1 MAEASSLKEIL
12 LWSARESG
20 PVTHFWFVKDGIH
33 RRVCDGVAWSQT
45 SLVRFDGTALPCRDC
60 KELYVEDVVYGQKI
74 LTLASSDFTPHDGVE
89 PLYNR
94 VHPSYNVVEPS
105 HNGVASPR
113 KEVFGVPSVALSQ
126 FANFYE
132 VRPAGQVKV
141 VRQVRE
147 QLASPEM
154 FRRHNFYGL
163 FHDEVRRTHLSSRDI
178 RDFEDRL
185 LAFVSNLNDVRKQQP
200 YLELGRAYVAYW
212 KSRSG
217 ELFVAKPVV
226 VEINGLEVRVR
237 PEIGIRVRGDAEV
250 LHLWF
255 KNIRPGRQAKQVILH
270 FMDRARSQSPDWSDS
285 WNVGIWDVR
294 RKEVPPPVRTA
305 QDFELG
311 LEGQVASF
319 LRIWA
324 MLEDAGPID

>member
-1 MAEASSLKEIL
+1 MAGSALKSIF

-20 PVTHFWFVKDGIH
+20 PISHFWFEKDDIY
-33 RRVCDGVAWSQT
+33 RRVCDGVAWS
-45 SLVRFDGTALPCRDC
+45 GTLHSNSGSAAIPCRRC
-60 KELYVEDVVYGQKI
+60 KELYVEDVVYGPKI
-74 LTLASSDFTPHDGVE
+74 LTLASSDFIPHSRVAPTYTGVQ
-89 PLYNR
+89 PMYNR
-94 VHPSYNVVEPS
+94 VQPA
-105 HNGVASPR
+105 HNGVQSSP
-113 KEVFGVPSVALSQ
+113 KEPFGMPRVALSQ

-132 VRPAGQVKV
+132 ARPAGQVKV

-163 FHDEVRRTHLSSRDI
+163 FHDQLRRTHLLSSDI

-185 LAFVSNLNDVRKQQP
+185 SSFVSNLQDSRKQQP
-200 YLELGRAYVAYW
+200 YRELGEAYVKFW
-212 KSRSG
+212 RSREG
-217 ELFVAKPVV
+217 ELFVAPPVV
-226 VEINGLEVRVR
+226 ININGLEIRVR
-237 PEIGIRVRGDAEV
+237 PEVGIRAGGDAQV

-255 KNIRPGRQAKQVILH
+255 KNARPGRQAKQIILY
-270 FMDRARSQSPDWSDS
+270 FMDRARSQSRDWSNL

-294 RKEVPPPVRTA
+294 RKQVPLPVRTA

-319 LRIWA
+319 LRIWT
-324 MLEDAGPID
+324 MLDELP

>member
-20 PVTHFWFVKDGIH
+20 PVTHFWFVKDGIY
-33 RRVCDGVAWSQT
+33 RRVCDGVAWSET
-45 SLVRFDGTALPCRDC
+45 SQVRFDGTAIPCRDC
-60 KELYVEDVVYGQKI
+60 KELYVEDVVYGRKI
-74 LTLASSDFTPHDGVE
+74 LTLASSDFTPYDGVE

-94 VHPSYNVVEPS
+94 VEPSYNRVEPS
-105 HNGVASPR
+105 HNGVTSPR
-113 KEVFGVPSVALSQ
+113 KEVFRVPSVALSQ

-132 VRPAGQVKV
+132 ARPAGQVKV
-141 VRQVRE
+141 VHQVRE
-147 QLASPEM
+147 QLASPKM

-163 FHDEVRRTHLSSRDI
+163 FHDELRRTHLFSRDI

-185 LAFVSNLNDVRKQQP
+185 PAFVSNLNDERKQQP
-200 YLELGRAYVAYW
+200 YLELGRAYVDYW

-217 ELFVAKPVV
+217 ELFDAKPVV

-237 PEIGIRVRGDAEV
+237 PEVGIRARGDAEV

-255 KNIRPGRQAKQVILH
+255 KNTRPGRHAKQVILH

-294 RKEVPPPVRTA
+294 RKQVPLPVRTA

-319 LRIWA
+319 LRIWT
-324 MLEDAGPID
+324 MLEGEVALG

>member
-1 MAEASSLKEIL
+1 M
-12 LWSARESG
+12 
-20 PVTHFWFVKDGIH
+20 KDGIY
-33 RRVCDGVAWSQT
+33 RRVCDGVAWSET
-45 SLVRFDGTALPCRDC
+45 SQVRFDGTAIPCRDC
-60 KELYVEDVVYGQKI
+60 KELYVEDVVYGRKI
-74 LTLASSDFTPHDGVE
+74 LTLASSDFTPYDGVE

-94 VHPSYNVVEPS
+94 VEPSYNRVEPS
-105 HNGVASPR
+105 HNGVTSPR
-113 KEVFGVPSVALSQ
+113 KEVFRVPSVALSQ

-132 VRPAGQVKV
+132 ARPAGQVKV
-141 VRQVRE
+141 VHQVRE
-147 QLASPEM
+147 QLASPKM

-163 FHDEVRRTHLSSRDI
+163 FHDELRRTHLFSRDI

-185 LAFVSNLNDVRKQQP
+185 PAFVSNLNDERKQQP
-200 YLELGRAYVAYW
+200 YLELGRAYVDYW

-217 ELFVAKPVV
+217 ELFDAKPVV

-237 PEIGIRVRGDAEV
+237 PEVGIRARGDAEV

-255 KNIRPGRQAKQVILH
+255 KNTRPGRHAKQVILH

-294 RKEVPPPVRTA
+294 RKQVPLPVRTA

-319 LRIWA
+319 LRIWT
-324 MLEDAGPID
+324 MLEGEVALG

>member
-1 MAEASSLKEIL
+1 M
-12 LWSARESG
+12 
-20 PVTHFWFVKDGIH
+20 
-33 RRVCDGVAWSQT
+33 
-45 SLVRFDGTALPCRDC
+45 
-60 KELYVEDVVYGQKI
+60 YGRKI
-74 LTLASSDFTPHDGVE
+74 LTLASSDFTPHDEAE

-94 VHPSYNVVEPS
+94 VEPIHNRVEPS
-105 HNGVASPR
+105 HNGVKSPQ
-113 KEVFGVPSVALSQ
+113 KEVFGVAKVALSQ

-163 FHDEVRRTHLSSRDI
+163 FHDELRRTHLKSCDI

-185 LAFVSNLNDVRKQQP
+185 PAFVSNLNDVRKQQP
-200 YLELGRAYVAYW
+200 YLDLGRAYVDYW

-237 PEIGIRVRGDAEV
+237 PEVGIRVKGDAEV
-250 LHLWF
+250 LYLWF
-255 KNIRPGRQAKQVILH
+255 RNTSPGRQAKQVILY
-270 FMDRARSQSPDWSDS
+270 FMERARSQSLDWSDL

-294 RKEVPPPVRTA
+294 RKQVPLPVRTA

-319 LRIWA
+319 LRIWT
-324 MLEDAGPID
+324 MLEDAM

>member
-1 MAEASSLKEIL
+1 MAASPLKEIL
-12 LWSARESG
+12 LWSARDSG
-20 PVTHFWFVKDGIH
+20 PITHFWFEEGDLY
-33 RRVCDGVAWSQT
+33 RRICDGVAWSET
-45 SLVRFDGTALPCRDC
+45 SHSSFDGKAIPCRGC
-60 KELYVEDVVYGQKI
+60 KDMYVEDVVYGRKV
-74 LTLASSDFTPHDGVE
+74 LTLASSDFTPRDRNEPIYNRVE

-94 VHPSYNVVEPS
+94 VEPLYNRVTSSEKELFEM
-105 HNGVASPR
+105 PR
-113 KEVFGVPSVALSQ
+113 VALSQ

-132 VRPAGQVKV
+132 ARPAGQVKV

-154 FRRHNFYGL
+154 FRRYNFYGL
-163 FHDEVRRTHLSSRDI
+163 FHDQLRRTHLRSRDI

-185 LAFVSNLNDVRKQQP
+185 PSFVSNLQDARKQQP
-200 YLELGRAYVAYW
+200 YLELGEAYVDYW
-212 KSRSG
+212 KSRTG
-217 ELFVAKPVV
+217 ELFVARPVV
-226 VEINGLEVRVR
+226 ININGLEVRVR
-237 PEIGIRVRGDAEV
+237 PEVGIRAGGNAQV

-255 KNIRPGRQAKQVILH
+255 KNMRPGRQAKQVILY

-285 WNVGIWDVR
+285 WNIGIWDVR
-294 RKEVPPPVRTA
+294 RQEVPLPVRTA

-324 MLEDAGPID
+324 MLEDVGE

>member
-1 MAEASSLKEIL
+1 MAASPLKEIL

-20 PVTHFWFVKDGIH
+20 PISHFWFEGDDSY
-33 RRVCDGVAWSQT
+33 RRVCDSAAWSET
-45 SLVRFDGTALPCRDC
+45 SHPNSDGTAIPCRVC
-60 KELYVEDVVYGQKI
+60 KDLYVEDVTYGRKI
-74 LTLASSDFTPHDGVE
+74 LTLASTDFTPPDRVTPIYNRIQPSYNRVEPLHDGVE
-89 PLYNR
+89 TSEKELFR
-94 VHPSYNVVEPS
+94 M
-105 HNGVASPR
+105 PR
-113 KEVFGVPSVALSQ
+113 VALSQ

-163 FHDEVRRTHLSSRDI
+163 FHDQLRKTHLSSSDI

-185 LAFVSNLNDVRKQQP
+185 PSFVSNLNDARKQQP
-200 YLELGRAYVAYW
+200 YLELGEAYVDYW
-212 KSRSG
+212 KSRAG
-217 ELFVAKPVV
+217 KLFHVPRVAIN
-226 VEINGLEVRVR
+226 INGLEVRVR
-237 PEIGIRVRGDAEV
+237 PEVGIRAGEDVQV
-250 LHLWF
+250 LQLWF
-255 KNIRPGRQAKQVILH
+255 KNMRPGRQAKQVIH
-270 FMDRARSQSPDWSDS
+270 YFMERARSQSPDWSNS

-294 RKEVPPPVRTA
+294 RRLVPLPVRPA

-324 MLEDAGPID
+324 MLEDAGD